1 MHHDAPLPA
10 DCRLLNGRMK
20 KFVHFPVAMPL
31 AGQARLDYIK
41 IVWQTMSWE
50 KLRNLLYYM
59 LSPYWDGAVEVG

>member
-1 MHHDAPLPA
+1 
-10 DCRLLNGRMK
+10 
-20 KFVHFPVAMPL
+20 MPL

-59 LSPYWDGAVEVG
+59 LSPYWDGAVEVE